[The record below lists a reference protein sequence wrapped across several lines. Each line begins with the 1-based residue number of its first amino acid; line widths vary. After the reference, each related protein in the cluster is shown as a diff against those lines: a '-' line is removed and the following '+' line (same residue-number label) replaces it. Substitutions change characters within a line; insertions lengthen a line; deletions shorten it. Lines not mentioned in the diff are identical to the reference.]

1 MIKKWNDPEALL
13 ESQRYDNPIPSRTLI
28 SSHIEQSEQGLS
40 YDDLAEKF
48 ALKSDDNLEAL
59 RRRLGAMVR
68 DGQLLRIG
76 QTYQL
81 CNDDQEFDATV
92 EINHRGQGFAVIKDH
107 NDLVLTE
114 RELRLVFHGD
124 RIRVRPTSIDRR
136 GKQQGFITEVIK
148 HQVQQLIGELSEHEG
163 EFFIQPKDYLTLWG
177 DMDFQ
182 RVEFFVNYVKSIPQ
196 GAKARD
202 DSKLVRDNLQESV
215 SCDKALYTI
224 NPKVD
229 SKKQRRVQCSLKLD
243 ELIASGVEY
252 EKKDISLI
260 LESKKRTFN
269 K

>member
-1 MIKKWNDPEALL
+1 
-13 ESQRYDNPIPSRTLI
+13 
-28 SSHIEQSEQGLS
+28 
-40 YDDLAEKF
+40 
-48 ALKSDDNLEAL
+48 
-59 RRRLGAMVR
+59 
-68 DGQLLRIG
+68 
-76 QTYQL
+76 
-81 CNDDQEFDATV
+81 
-92 EINHRGQGFAVIKDH
+92 
-107 NDLVLTE
+107 
-114 RELRLVFHGD
+114 
-124 RIRVRPTSIDRR
+124 
-136 GKQQGFITEVIK
+136 
-148 HQVQQLIGELSEHEG
+148 
-163 EFFIQPKDYLTLWG
+163 
-177 DMDFQ
+177 MDFQ